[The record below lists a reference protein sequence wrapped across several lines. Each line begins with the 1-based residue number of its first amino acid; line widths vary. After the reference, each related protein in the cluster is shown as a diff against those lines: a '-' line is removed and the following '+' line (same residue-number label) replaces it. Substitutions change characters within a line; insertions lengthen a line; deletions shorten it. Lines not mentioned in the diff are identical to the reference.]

1 MELMVNGKKQQ
12 VPDGLTAAQ
21 LLSTL
26 QVVPER
32 VVVEL
37 NLQILKR
44 AQLGQAVL
52 KEGDQ
57 VEIVHV
63 IGGGAR

>member
-1 MELMVNGKKQQ
+1 MVNGKKQQ